1 MKEYASPYAQPFDDS
16 FGVSTSDRYYGGN
29 DVRFARDIPVRH
41 DASPGSIYLDTPHSS
56 YGGLLSPSLVG
67 PQNVQLPIHETNFGQ
82 PSTRLHGSTREQFP
96 KRKGHN
102 HDMTSRESTW
112 RQQSKRYQQDLE
124 KCQAEKEYLSEKCQ
138 SEKEDLRIRLFHC
151 LKDLKKYREAEELYH
166 EISMKYDVVGEIHGV
181 TEMGGEPN
189 RNDVTKI
196 LDLRHTFAEMLIEQK
211 RFKEAEPISKA
222 VWERRKVCPGAPS
235 EDFKKSHRQLS
246 LVLRA
251 LRKLDDAER
260 MHNDV
265 YQKGSKDDW
274 ALENGDEVCQRLLEQ
289 GEFKK
294 AKRLQEEVWEIRLE
308 KHSSRNLTIQS
319 GLRLIGILEEL
330 IKPVDHVGGSD
341 AEKRSDS
348 STRQFL
354 KDRLEVTLEKI
365 WHMQQQ
371 PEPNVNILDV
381 GHKLG
386 DLLFRE
392 QKFLEADRVL
402 ASVWESKERLLGATH
417 ESTMSSG
424 TILGSTICRQG
435 EQEHYSR
442 AVGILQPI
450 WLEKQTGTG
459 KCDAGAISTFKDL
472 AQAHCSLGN
481 LQDGECVYRW
491 IWQKK
496 RQDRYKPL
504 EIDEARWDLS
514 VTLYKQGKDKEPEA
528 VSALDDLYGRWHPDT
543 HNPDERLKCGQM
555 LAQLLS
561 TQDEEINK
569 ALGIAQDVFERR
581 EDSGK
586 KGVDYLES
594 AQLYGSLL
602 LKVERPEDAGSV
614 LRLAWACQPGSPDEQ
629 KLRLK
634 CGHLYGQALAGRN
647 KYTAAK
653 RILEVVA
660 ADQRGTLYAGDS
672 ELSETRRFL
681 EEVIRQEKGWKKGR
695 TKVRP
700 KGPIRLVA
708 DVSRQ

>member
-1 MKEYASPYAQPFDDS
+1 MNGYASPYAETFEDS
-16 FGVSTSDRYYGGN
+16 FGVSTSDRYDGGN
-29 DVRFARDIPVRH
+29 DERFAWDIPVRH
-41 DASPGSIYLDTPHSS
+41 DASPSPIYVNPRHSS
-56 YGGLLSPSLVG
+56 YGGRLSPSLVE
-67 PQNVQLPIHETNFGQ
+67 PHNVQLPFHETNFGQ

-102 HDMTSRESTW
+102 HDMTNREATHW
-112 RQQSKRYQQDLE
+112 RQQSNRYQLDL
-124 KCQAEKEYLSEKCQ
+124 EKCQ
-138 SEKEDLRIRLFHC
+138 SEKEDLSIRLFQC
-151 LKDLKKYREAEELYH
+151 LKDLKKYREAEYLYH
-166 EISMKYDVVGEIHGV
+166 EISKKYDVGGEIQDV
-181 TEMGGEPN
+181 TEMGREPN
-189 RNDVTKI
+189 RNEVTKI
-196 LDLRHTFAEMLIEQK
+196 LDLKHTLAEMLIEQE
-211 RFKEAEPISKA
+211 RFEEAEPISKA

-251 LRKLDDAER
+251 LRKLNDAER
-260 MHNDV
+260 MHNDI
-265 YQKGSKDDW
+265 YQKGPKDDKDDW
-274 ALENGDEVCQRLLEQ
+274 ALENGDEVCRRLTEQ
-289 GEFKK
+289 GEFEK
-294 AKRLQEEVWEIRLE
+294 AKHLQEEVWEIRL
-308 KHSSRNLTIQS
+308 KKRSSRNLTIQS
-319 GLRLIGILEEL
+319 GLRLIEILEEL
-330 IKPVDHVGGSD
+330 IKPVHHVGGSD
-341 AEKRSDS
+341 AEQRLDS
-348 STRQFL
+348 STRQAL
-354 KDRLEVTLEKI
+354 KDKLEVTLGKI

-386 DLLFRE
+386 DLLFQDE
-392 QKFLEADRVL
+392 KFLEAERIL
-402 ASVWESKERLLGATH
+402 ASVWESKERLLGAAD

-424 TILGSTICRQG
+424 SILGSTICRQG
-435 EQEHYSR
+435 KQEHYSR
-442 AVGILQPI
+442 AVEILQPI
-450 WLEKQTGTG
+450 WLVRQIGTG
-459 KCDAGAISTFKDL
+459 KCDAGAISIFKDL

-481 LQDGECVYRW
+481 LRDGECVYRW

-496 RQDRYKPL
+496 RQDGYKTL

-514 VTLYKQGKDKEPEA
+514 VSLYKQGKDKEPE
-528 VSALDDLYGRWHPDT
+528 VSVLEDLYQRWRPDA
-543 HNPDERLKCGQM
+543 HNPDERLECGQM

-561 TQDEEINK
+561 TQDKNISK
-569 ALGIAQDVFERR
+569 ALEIAQDVFERR

-586 KGVDYLES
+586 RGVDYLES

-614 LRLAWACQPGSPDEQ
+614 LRLAWACQPGNLEEQ

-647 KYTAAK
+647 KYTSAK

-660 ADQRGTLYAGDS
+660 ADQKGTLYAGSS

-700 KGPIRLVA
+700 KGPIRLLVA